1 VVKPVR
7 RREVVRHFQKAYAVS
22 ERRACRA
29 SGFGRASHRYKSR
42 RDPQVALRMRLKE
55 LAETRVRY
63 GYRRLH
69 VLLRREGWQVNHKTV
84 YRLYSDE
91 GLSIRTRS
99 PKRRRACRYR
109 AGRAEAGGM
118 NDVWAMDF
126 MSDKLFDNR
135 PFRIL
140 TVVDCCTREA
150 LSTVPRT
157 NFRAYQV
164 IEELDRLAR
173 LRGKP
178 RSIRVDNGPE
188 FAGRLLDQWAYLNK
202 VELDFSRPGKPTD
215 NAYIEAFN
223 SRLRQECLNASWF
236 LSMADVRIRIEEWRC
251 DYNQNRPHSALG
263 GLTPAEFADQLKPTR
278 KVA

>member
-1 VVKPVR
+1 MKPVR

-99 PKRRRACRYR
+99 LKRRRACRYR

-126 MSDKLFDNR
+126 MSDKLFDDR

-164 IEELDRLAR
+164 IEELDRLTR

-251 DYNQNRPHSALG
+251 DDNQNRPHSALG

>member
-7 RREVVRHFQKAYAVS
+7 RRDIVRHFQEAYAVS

-29 SGFGRASHRYKSR
+29 SGFGRASHRYQSR
-42 RDPQVALRMRLKE
+42 RDPQLALRMRLKE

-69 VLLRREGWQVNHKTV
+69 ILLQREGWCVNHKCV
-84 YRLYSDE
+84 YRLYSEE

-99 PKRRRACRYR
+99 PRRRRACRYR
-109 AGRAEAGGM
+109 SGRSEIDAV

-126 MSDKLFDNR
+126 VSDKLFDGR

-140 TVVDCCTREA
+140 TVVDCHTREA
-150 LSTVPRT
+150 LASVART

-164 IEELDRLAR
+164 IDVLDRIAQV
-173 LRGKP
+173 RGKP

-202 VELDFSRPGKPTD
+202 VELDFSRPGKPSD

-236 LSMADVRIRIEEWRC
+236 LSMADARQRIAEWKE
-251 DYNQNRPHSALG
+251 DYNQIRPHSALG
-263 GLTPAEFADQLKPTR
+263 NLTPSAFAAQLQSAR